1 MFYFKISAN
10 MKVNADLGN
19 FKYFVYEFK
28 RNEENKTVFTW
39 MDFQGFVTIISVDWI
54 QKGE

>member
-1 MFYFKISAN
+1 

-19 FKYFVYEFK
+19 FRYFVYEFK